1 MPAIGIGMDIA
12 NAVGGW
18 FGGNA
23 RQEQQYK
30 YQRKLN
36 EQMAELQRQ
45 NWDYTNAENQRKHY
59 ENAGLNVG
67 LMYGSS
73 GAGGGTMGG
82 GTGGSIGM
90 AETPK
95 FMGMGLQGVMAES
108 QIDVN
113 KASAEKMRAE
123 AKKIAGVDTEKT
135 GIEIESL
142 SQGIKNQQAQEKLTD
157 MQTNL
162 LGVEYDVKN
171 ATINDQIG
179 IVRNELQKGLKE
191 IYILEKQGKITNEE
205 SKIAGEKW
213 RLELAGMG
221 LKNLLT
227 KAQEDN
233 TIQMTEE
240 SKQRILQGWKDKS
253 IQQFSEEVKAEY
265 PSLWN
270 VIGKSINEIYDLVG
284 EMDNR
289 NPNERVRK
297 PK

>member
-1 MPAIGIGMDIA
+1 M
-12 NAVGGW
+12 
-18 FGGNA
+18 
-23 RQEQQYK
+23 
-30 YQRKLN
+30 
-36 EQMAELQRQ
+36 
-45 NWDYTNAENQRKHY
+45 
-59 ENAGLNVG
+59 
-67 LMYGSS
+67 
-73 GAGGGTMGG
+73 
-82 GTGGSIGM
+82 
-90 AETPK
+90 
-95 FMGMGLQGVMAES
+95 
-108 QIDVN
+108 
-113 KASAEKMRAE
+113 
-123 AKKIAGVDTEKT
+123 
-135 GIEIESL
+135 
-142 SQGIKNQQAQEKLTD
+142 
-157 MQTNL
+157 
-162 LGVEYDVKN
+162 GVEYDVKN

-213 RLELAGMG
+213 RLELAGVG

-240 SKQRILQGWKDKS
+240 SKQGILQGWKDKT

>member
-1 MPAIGIGMDIA
+1 
-12 NAVGGW
+12 
-18 FGGNA
+18 
-23 RQEQQYK
+23 
-30 YQRKLN
+30 
-36 EQMAELQRQ
+36 
-45 NWDYTNAENQRKHY
+45 
-59 ENAGLNVG
+59 
-67 LMYGSS
+67 
-73 GAGGGTMGG
+73 
-82 GTGGSIGM
+82 
-90 AETPK
+90 
-95 FMGMGLQGVMAES
+95 
-108 QIDVN
+108 
-113 KASAEKMRAE
+113 
-123 AKKIAGVDTEKT
+123 
-135 GIEIESL
+135 
-142 SQGIKNQQAQEKLTD
+142 

-162 LGVEYDVKN
+162 MGVEYDIKN

-179 IVRNELQKGLKE
+179 IVRNEVQKGLKE

-205 SKIAGEKW
+205 ANVAGEKW

-253 IQQFSEEVKAEY
+253 IQQFSEEIKAEY

-284 EMDNR
+284 ERDNR
-289 NPNERVRK
+289 NPNTRVRK